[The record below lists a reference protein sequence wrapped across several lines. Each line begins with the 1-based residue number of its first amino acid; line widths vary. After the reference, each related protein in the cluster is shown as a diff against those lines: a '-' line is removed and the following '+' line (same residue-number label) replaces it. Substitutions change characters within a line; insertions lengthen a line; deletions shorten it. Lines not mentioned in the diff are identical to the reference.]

1 MWKEDA
7 VTFPALPETKGL
19 NSSIEHALSLL
30 EDSPVA
36 EPTIVEPVRPMV
48 KLVKLNMLTEPVAGD
63 QTTFVDSIFCDLY
76 CADVNKHTEHC
87 VTRYR
92 VLTNISICLKPIAIM
107 FSNQTGVLHK
117 LQRRAG
123 GEEDAEKMGGK
134 GKGTSNLIVQILFS
148 SISTVINTSNL
159 PAVFPS
165 SPIIIVLIFLF
176 CFK

>member
-36 EPTIVEPVRPMV
+36 ESTIVEPVRPMV
-48 KLVKLNMLTEPVAGD
+48 KLVKLNMLTEPVAGS

-87 VTRYR
+87 VTRYW
-92 VLTNISICLKPIAIM
+92 VFEKFPVFLK
-107 FSNQTGVLHK
+107 H
-117 LQRRAG
+117 
-123 GEEDAEKMGGK
+123 
-134 GKGTSNLIVQILFS
+134 
-148 SISTVINTSNL
+148 
-159 PAVFPS
+159 
-165 SPIIIVLIFLF
+165 
-176 CFK
+176 